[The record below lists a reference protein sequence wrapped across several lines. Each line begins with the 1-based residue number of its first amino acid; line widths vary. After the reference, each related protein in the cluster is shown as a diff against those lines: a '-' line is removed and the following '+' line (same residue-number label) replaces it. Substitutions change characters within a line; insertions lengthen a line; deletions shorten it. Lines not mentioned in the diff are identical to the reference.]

1 MKTKA
6 DVIVIGAGIVGN
18 ATAYYLAKKG
28 KSVIVLEASDYIGNG
43 GSSRNGGGV
52 RQSGRNPKELP
63 LMVWGVKNLWPGLSE
78 ELGVDTEYTQE
89 GNLRLGK
96 TEEHIKILEKLTA
109 NAQKCGVDVKM
120 IDAAEVRKINPY
132 LSDTVIGA
140 SWCPTDGHAN
150 PLTTTLGFYKGA
162 RKLGADFI
170 TGAKVSKILVKGD
183 KVCGVEAGDENGSQI
198 FEAENVVVAAG
209 FESNAILNTVG
220 ITIPMKKKLL
230 QCLVTEAQP
239 KMFKQML
246 GTAMADFY
254 GHQTKHGS
262 FVFGGHDGY
271 EDYANPDF
279 ENNDYPPSTA
289 DFVSA
294 CTRGIIGYFPKLSNA
309 KIVRAWA
316 GYEDMASDGVC
327 TVSKVDEVPG
337 LYVECSFSGHGF
349 GIGPSAAYNISE
361 LICTGS
367 CPADI
372 STLRYNRFKP
382 AL

>member
-132 LSDTVIGA
+132 MSDAVIGA

-150 PLTTTLGFYKGA
+150 PLTTTLGFYKCA

-170 TGAKVSKILVKGD
+170 TGAKVSKILVKGG
-183 KVCGVEAGDENGSQI
+183 KVCGVETGDENGSQI

>member
-132 LSDTVIGA
+132 MSDAVIGA

-150 PLTTTLGFYKGA
+150 PLTTTLGFYKCA

-170 TGAKVSKILVKGD
+170 TGAKVSKILVKGG

-198 FEAENVVVAAG
+198 FEADNVVVAAG

>member
-1 MKTKA
+1 MMTKA

-52 RQSGRNPKELP
+52 RQSGRDPRELP
-63 LMVWGVKNLWPGLSE
+63 LMKYGVENIWPGLSK

-96 TEEHIKILEKLTA
+96 TEKHMEILQKLADGA
-109 NAQKCGVDVKM
+109 NKCGVDVRM
-120 IDAAEVRKINPY
+120 LDAAEVKKINPY
-132 LSDTVIGA
+132 LSDAVIGA

-150 PLTTTLGFYKGA
+150 PLTTTLGFYKKA
-162 RKLGADFI
+162 RELGANFI
-170 TGAKVSKILVKGD
+170 TGAPVSKLLTKGG
-183 KVCGVEAGDENGSQI
+183 KICGVEAGTDDEKTV
-198 FEAENVVVAAG
+198 FEAETVVVAAG
-209 FESNAILNTVG
+209 YESNEILNTVG
-220 ITIPMKKKLL
+220 ITIPMRKKLL
-230 QCLVTEAQP
+230 QCLVTEAEPQ
-239 KMFKQML
+239 MFKQML
-246 GTAMADFY
+246 GTAAADFY

-271 EDYANPDF
+271 EDYANRLND
-279 ENNDYPPSTA
+279 NNTYPPSTA

-294 CTRGIIGYFPKLSNA
+294 CSRGITGYFPLLENA
-309 KIVRAWA
+309 KVVRSWA
-316 GYEDMASDGVC
+316 GYEDYASDAIC

-337 LYVECSFSGHGF
+337 LYVECSFTGHGF
-349 GIGPSAAYNISE
+349 GIGPSAAYNIAE
-361 LICTGS
+361 LICTGKS
-367 CPADI
+367 PVDLSAYK
-372 STLRYNRFKP
+372 YNRFKP

>member
-96 TEEHIKILEKLTA
+96 TEAHIKILEKLTA

-132 LSDTVIGA
+132 MSDAVIGA

-150 PLTTTLGFYKGA
+150 PLTTTLGFYKCA

-170 TGAKVSKILVKGD
+170 TGAKVSKILVKGG

>member
-96 TEEHIKILEKLTA
+96 TEAHIKILEKLTA

-132 LSDTVIGA
+132 MSDAVIGA

-150 PLTTTLGFYKGA
+150 PLTTTLGFYKCA

-170 TGAKVSKILVKGD
+170 TGAKVSKILVKGG

-209 FESNAILNTVG
+209 FESNAILNSVG

>member
-132 LSDTVIGA
+132 MSDAVIGA

-150 PLTTTLGFYKGA
+150 PLTTTLGFYKCA

-170 TGAKVSKILVKGD
+170 TGAKVSKILVKGG

-316 GYEDMASDGVC
+316 GYEDMPV
-327 TVSKVDEVPG
+327 TEFVQ
-337 LYVECSFSGHGF
+337 
-349 GIGPSAAYNISE
+349 
-361 LICTGS
+361 
-367 CPADI
+367 
-372 STLRYNRFKP
+372 
-382 AL
+382 

>member
-63 LMVWGVKNLWPGLSE
+63 LMIWGVKNLWPGLSE

-132 LSDTVIGA
+132 MSDAVIGA

-162 RKLGADFI
+162 RKLGAYFI
-170 TGAKVSKILVKGD
+170 TGAKVSKILLKAG

-289 DFVSA
+289 DFISA

-327 TVSKVDEVPG
+327 TVSKIDEVPG

-349 GIGPSAAYNISE
+349 GIGPSAAYNIAE
-361 LICTGS
+361 LICTGT

>member
-18 ATAYYLAKKG
+18 ATAYYLSKLG

-63 LMVWGVKNLWPGLSE
+63 LMSWGVKNLWPTLSE
-78 ELGVDTEYTQE
+78 ELGVDTEYTQD

-96 TEEHIKILEKLTA
+96 TEAHLKILEKLA
-109 NAQKCGVDVKM
+109 EDARKCGVDVRM
-120 IDAAEVRKINPY
+120 IDAEEVRKINPY
-132 LSDTVIGA
+132 MRESVIGA

-150 PLTTTLGFYKGA
+150 PLVTTLGFYKSA
-162 RKLGADFI
+162 LKLGASFI
-170 TGAKVSKILVKGD
+170 TGAKVSKIICKNGR
-183 KVCGVEAGDENGSQI
+183 VCGVEAGEEKVL
-198 FEAENVVVAAG
+198 FEAENIVVAAG
-209 FESNAILNTVG
+209 FESNAILNSVG

-239 KMFKQML
+239 KMFTQML

-271 EDYANPDF
+271 EDFANPAF

-294 CTRGIIGYFPKLSNA
+294 CTRGIIGYFPKLENA

-316 GYEDMASDGVC
+316 GYEDLAGDAVC

-349 GIGPSAAYNISE
+349 GIGPSAAYNMAE
-361 LICTGS
+361 LICKGS

-372 STLRYNRFKP
+372 SQLRYNRFKT

>member
-132 LSDTVIGA
+132 MSDAVIGA

-150 PLTTTLGFYKGA
+150 PLTTTLGFYKCA
-162 RKLGADFI
+162 RKLGSDFI
-170 TGAKVSKILVKGD
+170 TGAKVSKILVKGG

>member
-132 LSDTVIGA
+132 MSDAVIGA

-150 PLTTTLGFYKGA
+150 PLTTTLGFYKCA

-170 TGAKVSKILVKGD
+170 TGAKVSKILVKGG

-372 STLRYNRFKP
+372 STLRYNRFMP

>member
-1 MKTKA
+1 MLKKA

-28 KSVIVLEASDYIGNG
+28 KSVIVLEASNYIGNG
-43 GSSRNGGGV
+43 GSTRNGGGV

-63 LMVWGVKNLWPGLSE
+63 LMVWGVKNIWPTLSE

-96 TEEHIKILEKLTA
+96 TEEHLMILKKLA
-109 NAQKCGVDVKM
+109 DNAQKCGVDVKM
-120 IDAAEVRKINPY
+120 ISGEEVKKINPY
-132 LSDTVIGA
+132 MSDAVIGA

-150 PLTTTLGFYKGA
+150 PLTTTLGFYKAA
-162 RKLGADFI
+162 RALGADFI
-170 TGAKVSKILVKGD
+170 TDAPVSKILTKGG
-183 KVCGVEAGDENGSQI
+183 KVSGVVSGEEI

-209 FESNAILNTVG
+209 FESNQILNTVG
-220 ITIPMKKKLL
+220 ITIPMKKRLL

-239 KMFKQML
+239 QMFKQML

-271 EDYANPDF
+271 ESYPNVYA
-279 ENNDYPPSTA
+279 ENNIYPPSTS
-289 DFVSA
+289 DFVGA
-294 CTRGIIGYFPKLSNA
+294 CTRGIVSYFPRLENA
-309 KIVRAWA
+309 KVVRAWS
-316 GYEDMASDGVC
+316 GYEDESSDMVC
-327 TVSKVDEVPG
+327 TVSKCDEVPG
-337 LYVECSFSGHGF
+337 LYIECGFTGHGF
-349 GIGPSAAYNISE
+349 GIGPAAAYNISE

-372 STLRYNRFKP
+372 SPLRYNRFKP